1 MKKKSLPI
9 IAIAAILGL
18 ASCGEAATSSTESGT
33 ASASTSEVSSSS
45 AVQKSTSASTSTS
58 TSIILPVEV
67 TILDVEST
75 ELEVGATLTLEV
87 DVKNN
92 IDDLPVVYSSSD
104 EGILTVE
111 NGVVTATGLGE
122 ATITVAVGEATDTLT
137 LTTTMPSAMIGEW
150 AGNDGSA
157 YHELSIGK
165 DGFVLDGEKLEV
177 VETLALTSTGFR
189 AKVLLGGANYI
200 LEYYVSPFTGE
211 IYIEVT
217 MIGESSGMRLY
228 KEGSV
233 EDPYPPLP
241 TSWAGTYTGTRPVEE
256 DTHVYTLVI
265 SSEGKATLD
274 GEDVHCLTCDQ
285 VGAATVL
292 IEDEEYT
299 LAKLGDT
306 ITLSKT
312 GEDFTLMLD
321 KEEEGETAE
330 PGVYEPEDATW
341 LGTWTDG
348 THTLIV
354 TEEWNWSLDGEMA
367 DKVWEY
373 ESGEIVLQFNGT
385 GNIVT
390 RYYLERTLIDGT
402 DTVVVSSLTMGQD
415 DYWHL
420 VKEVAE
426 PVTLPEEAV
435 GEWVSDFA
443 YAPTLVVNEDGS
455 ITLGGVTSTPE
466 ITDDGTGVLS
476 WELPHPDE
484 PSMILAFVY
493 TPEKDGNPATISY
506 NNGNIVYTKKDETA
520 PIVVP
525 DVVIGTWT
533 GEDYSGNEITVV
545 VAEDGTVTVNGEPAS
560 FEDPFVDDGYYLSTH
575 IYYGG
580 ASHTFDYVLSSGKI
594 YLGYFTLTKVEE
606 TEPAPTIDVPD
617 VIIGTWTGED
627 FGGNQMTVVV
637 SEDGTVTVNG
647 EPASFEGEFVDD
659 GTYIETDITYDGGTH
674 SFQYVISSGELYVGF
689 FTLTKVEETEPAPTI
704 DVPDVIIGTWTGED
718 WSGNQMT
725 VVVSED
731 GTVTVNGEPANFE
744 GEFVDDGTYIGT
756 DIYYDGNSHSFDY
769 VISSGELYVG
779 FFTLTKV
786 EGATPAV
793 ELPDGIVGTWKD
805 ASTGSTIVIGDDG
818 SITIDGEEATFV
830 SEFEE
835 SPYGG
840 SYTAD
845 IEVGGETKTLEFS
858 TAFGSIY
865 LDNVG
870 PYKKADETTQ
880 TTFPAELIGTWTGTD
895 TFNGDAM
902 TLVIAED
909 GTVTYNGTEATS
921 VTDYDEDI
929 GLFTFVING
938 DQFRATVK
946 EDVISHEITI
956 TLSCLGGLTM
966 VQGELTKAG

>member
-18 ASCGEAATSSTESGT
+18 ASCGEARTSSADSGT

-45 AVQKSTSASTSTS
+45 AVQESTSTATS
-58 TSIILPVEV
+58 TATSTILPVEV
-67 TILDVEST
+67 TILDVESA

-87 DVKNN
+87 NVKNN

-111 NGVVTATGLGE
+111 DGVVTATGLGE
-122 ATITVAVGEATDTLT
+122 ATITVAVGEASDTLT
-137 LTTTMPSAMIGEW
+137 LTTTMPSSMIGGW
-150 AGNDGSA
+150 VGNDGRA

-177 VETLALTSTGFR
+177 VETLTLTSTGFR
-189 AKVLLGGANYI
+189 ATVLIDDANCI

-211 IYIEVT
+211 IYVEMT
-217 MIGESSGMRLY
+217 MIGGSSGMRLY

-241 TSWAGTYTGTRPVEE
+241 ASWAGTYTGTRPVEE

-274 GEDVHCLTCDQ
+274 GKDVHCLACDQ
-285 VGAATVL
+285 VSAATVS
-292 IEDEEYT
+292 IEGEEYA

-306 ITLSKT
+306 IALSKT

-321 KEEEGETAE
+321 KEEEGEQPE
-330 PGVYEPEDATW
+330 PGVYEPEDASW

-354 TEEWNWSLDGEMA
+354 NEQWNWSLDGETA

-373 ESGEIVLQFNGT
+373 ESGEIVLQFNGA
-385 GNIVT
+385 GNSVT

-426 PVTLPEEAV
+426 PITLPEEAV

-443 YAPTLVVNEDGS
+443 YAPTLVVNKDGS

-484 PSMILAFVY
+484 PSMILTFVY
-493 TPEKDGNPATISY
+493 TPSKDGNPATISY
-506 NNGNIVYTKKDETA
+506 NSGNIVYTKKDETA

-545 VAEDGTVTVNGEPAS
+545 IAEDGTVTVNGKPAS

-580 ASHTFDYVLSSGKI
+580 ASHPFDYVLSSGKI
-594 YLGYFTLTKVEE
+594 NL
-606 TEPAPTIDVPD
+606 
-617 VIIGTWTGED
+617 
-627 FGGNQMTVVV
+627 
-637 SEDGTVTVNG
+637 
-647 EPASFEGEFVDD
+647 
-659 GTYIETDITYDGGTH
+659 
-674 SFQYVISSGELYVGF
+674 GF
-689 FTLTKVEETEPAPTI
+689 FTLTKVEETEEPEPEPAPTI
-704 DVPDVIIGTWTGED
+704 ELPDGIVGTW
-718 WSGNQMT
+718 SGSDALGNEMT
-725 VVVSED
+725 IVIAED
-731 GTVTVNGEPANFE
+731 GTVTVNGEAASFE
-744 GEFVDDGTYIGT
+744 EPFENDGYYLTT
-756 DIYYDGNSHSFDY
+756 HIYYGGDSHIFDY
-769 VISSGELYVG
+769 SLDGDEIYVE

-786 EGATPAV
+786 EETEEPDPEPAPTI
-793 ELPDGIVGTWKD
+793 ELPEGIVGTWKNT
-805 ASTGSTIVIGDDG
+805 AGSVIVIGDDG
-818 SITIDGEEATFV
+818 TITVDGDPASFA

-845 IEVGGETKTLEFS
+845 IEIGGETKTLEFS

-865 LDNVG
+865 LDNEG
-870 PYKKADETTQ
+870 PYKKVEEPTQ

-895 TFNGDAM
+895 TFSGGSM
-902 TLVIAED
+902 TLIIAED
-909 GTVTYNGTEATS
+909 GTVTYNGTVATS
-921 VTDYDEDI
+921 VTAYNEDT

-938 DQFRATVK
+938 DQFRATVQ

-956 TLSCLGGLTM
+956 TLSCLGGPTM
-966 VQGELTKAG
+966 VQGKLTKAA